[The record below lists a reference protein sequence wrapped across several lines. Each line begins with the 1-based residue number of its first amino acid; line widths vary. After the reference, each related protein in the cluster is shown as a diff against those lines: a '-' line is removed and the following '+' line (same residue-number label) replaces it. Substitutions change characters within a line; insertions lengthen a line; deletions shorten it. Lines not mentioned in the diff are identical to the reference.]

1 MKLATVKLAW
11 SALLTCAACAAIVP
25 PAAAASSG
33 DAAANYPS
41 RPITLVVGYTPGGAT
56 DIIARLVAD
65 KLSRSLHQ
73 PVIVENKAGAGSN
86 IATDQVVRSKPDGYT
101 LLVETI
107 ANATNM
113 SIYKNLHYDSRK
125 DLEPIVQF
133 MASPSVLVVNPS
145 IPVHNLKELIA
156 LAKSEP
162 GKLTFE
168 SSGVGG
174 SPHLAGEMLKLR
186 AGIDMLHVP
195 FKGATPALQAV
206 LAGNVSLGFMTSL
219 GALAHMQNGQ
229 LRPIAVASK
238 QRLEDL
244 PNVPTMAEAG
254 LPNFEVVS
262 WNGLAAPA
270 GTPKA
275 IVDKLNKEV
284 NAILAM
290 PDVKQKLQS
299 LGATAVGGTPEQ
311 FKAYVN
317 AEIDKWGE
325 VAHKAHISL
334 N

>member
-1 MKLATVKLAW
+1 MKFTALKRAWTTLLA
-11 SALLTCAACAAIVP
+11 CAACATILP
-25 PAAAASSG
+25 PAAAASAG
-33 DAAANYPS
+33 GAAAGYPS
-41 RPITLVVGYTPGGAT
+41 RPITIVVGYPPGGAT
-56 DIIARLVAD
+56 DIIARLIAD

-86 IATDQVVRSKPDGYT
+86 IATDQVVRAKPDGYT

-145 IPVHNLKELIA
+145 IPAHNLKELIA

-162 GKLTFE
+162 GKLSFE

-195 FKGATPALQAV
+195 FKGATPAMQAV
-206 LAGNVSLGFMTSL
+206 MAGDVSLGFMTSL
-219 GALAHMQNGQ
+219 GALSQMQSGK
-229 LRPIAVASK
+229 LRPIAVASQ

-254 LPNFEVVS
+254 LPNFDVVS

-270 GTPKA
+270 GTPKP
-275 IVDKLNKEV
+275 IVEKLNKQV
-284 NAILAM
+284 NEILTL
-290 PDVKQKLQS
+290 PEVKQKLKS
-299 LGATAVGGTPEQ
+299 LGATAVGGTPEE
-311 FKAYVN
+311 FSAYVN
-317 AEIDKWGE
+317 SEIDKWGE
-325 VAHKAHISL
+325 VARKAHITL